1 MTLAEKLN
9 LILQALIWLAMLGA
23 FYYAHKQLVLAKN
36 ATMGQNIL
44 SLISYLQAE
53 DVRKARAIVM
63 GELKGLDFSEWTDK
77 QKHCAGLVCSTY
89 DITAVLV
96 KSGYVPK
103 APLIKDWGPSVR
115 NCYKVLS
122 NYIDFMQSK
131 DMNGSDYWA
140 NFGWLNKE
148 SIKYKERS

>member
-23 FYYAHKQLVLAKN
+23 FYYAHKQLVLAKD
-36 ATMGQNIL
+36 ATFGQNIL
-44 SLISYLQAE
+44 SLITYLQAE
-53 DVRKARAIVM
+53 DVRKARSTVM
-63 GELKGLDFSEWTDK
+63 RELRDLDYSEWTDK
-77 QKHCAGLVCSTY
+77 QKHSAGLVCSTY

-103 APLIKDWGPSVR
+103 EPLVKDWGPSVR
-115 NCYKVLS
+115 NCHKILS
-122 NYIDFMQSK
+122 SYITHMQSE

-140 NFGWLNKE
+140 NFGWLNEE
-148 SIKYKERS
+148 SIKHKEKS

>member
-1 MTLAEKLN
+1 MSLAETLN

-23 FYYAHKQLVLAKN
+23 FYYAHKQLVLAKD

-44 SLISYLQAE
+44 SLITYLQAE
-53 DVRKARAIVM
+53 DVRNARGTVM
-63 GELKGLDFSEWTDK
+63 RELKDLDFSDWSEK

-103 APLIKDWGPSVR
+103 APLVKDWGPSVR
-115 NCYKVLS
+115 NCHKILK
-122 NYIDFMQSK
+122 NYITHMQSE

-140 NFGWLNKE
+140 NFDWLNKE
-148 SIKYKERS
+148 SIKYKESS